1 MRSTWVVI
9 LIVLAGSTLLFLDG
23 ADATSVSIS
32 LEDDQFTISVDPT
45 DPEQGSLEV
54 DGSVQVTVTN
64 LLETVT
70 VELSVNI
77 TELKGGEPTG
87 RYWLGIATYGS
98 GAIGQSTKVFKRN
111 DAPAAFTVTIGPEL
125 YDPNTDT
132 DIPVPPGLGLDVEG
146 QMVVTAEYSGS
157 IEGKRTTS
165 ARIFPGSYDLVNL
178 STPDND
184 LELEAGDL
192 MNRTLRVKN
201 AGNNRE
207 DIVIEA
213 DLVDEL
219 QSRGWNATI
228 SSRGKDGVEP
238 GEELVSIIN
247 IKAPRKIEQDEVLT
261 LFMRAYTKGT
271 DPQSGEPLSSSELT
285 VKLYLRRSSL
295 PGPDDG
301 DDDTDDDDDDKDERT
316 DPWMAML
323 VVGLVIVVIVI
334 LVIILFKKGK
344 GGDGDERDPHAS
356 MVRI

>member
-1 MRSTWVVI
+1 MRSTWAVI
-9 LIVLAGSTLLFLDG
+9 LIALMFSTLMLMEG

-32 LEDDQFTISVDPT
+32 LEDDEFTISVDPT

-54 DGSVQVTVTN
+54 EGSVQVTVTN

-70 VELSVNI
+70 VGLSVNI
-77 TELKGGEPTG
+77 SELKGGEPTG
-87 RYWLGIATYGS
+87 RYWLAVVTYGS

-146 QMVVTAEYSGS
+146 QMVVTAEYSGA
-157 IEGKRTTS
+157 IEGKRTSS
-165 ARIFPGSYDLVNL
+165 ARITPGSYHLVNL

-201 AGNNRE
+201 AGNNVE

-228 SSRGKDGVEP
+228 SSSGKDGVEP
-238 GEELVSIIN
+238 GEELISIIH

-261 LFMRAYTKGT
+261 LFMGAYTKGT
-271 DPQSGEPLSSSELT
+271 DTQSGEPLSSSELS

-301 DDDTDDDDDDKDERT
+301 DDDTDDDDDKDERT

-334 LVIILFKKGK
+334 LVIILFKKGR
-344 GGDGDERDPHAS
+344 GGDGDERDPHSS